1 MNKIALFT
9 LLLLVLNIS
18 NAQDLNESNNGFF
31 KVVQTEKSN
40 DEVYQRAK
48 EWIAINFKSSN
59 DVLQLDTNEK
69 LIVKGSD
76 KFTFVNYRSAPFG
89 YIGQIMLTVSIRD
102 NRFKVEYEIL
112 DLTSIEFPQMGS
124 THIEDFI
131 WWKQR
136 KMSEE
141 ELLDFRLKVFQEA
154 PANKKRKEKWMNKVK
169 KAIYE
174 NNPQKYRDQQYNY
187 NQLFLKVSLTI
198 NSLSDYINSSITND
212 DW

>member
-69 LIVKGSD
+69 LIVKGSA
-76 KFTFVNYRSAPFG
+76 KFTFVDYKSAPFD

-174 NNPQKYRDQQYNY
+174 SNPQKYRDQQYNY